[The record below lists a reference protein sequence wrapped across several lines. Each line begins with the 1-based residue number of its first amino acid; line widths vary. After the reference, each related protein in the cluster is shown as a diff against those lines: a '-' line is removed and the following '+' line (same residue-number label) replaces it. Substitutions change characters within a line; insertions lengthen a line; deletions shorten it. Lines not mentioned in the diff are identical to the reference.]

1 MFICPKKIM
10 MAILFMLLAS
20 SMAFQA
26 VRSVL
31 GGWIATAEG
40 LPKVGGLTVH
50 ALVFMVLST
59 MVWRYVPFGS
69 SNFEGED
76 YEDDDGEEYED
87 DDGEEYEDDDGEEY
101 EDDDGEE
108 YEDDPEEFARRRSKR
123 SSRKPC
129 PPGKVRRSVC
139 RAPRRRA
146 VIVAPGAAPMVTVP
160 AAAAAPMVTVPA
172 AAAPMVTVPATSM
185 YGEQYVGY
193 SAY

>member
-69 SNFEGED
+69 SGFE
-76 YEDDDGEEYED
+76 
-87 DDGEEYEDDDGEEY
+87 
-101 EDDDGEE
+101 
-108 YEDDPEEFARRRSKR
+108 EEFARVK
-123 SSRKPC
+123 K
-129 PPGKVRRSVC
+129 SVSQ
-139 RAPRRRA
+139 RRA
-146 VIVAPGAAPMVTVP
+146 EARGVRF
-160 AAAAAPMVTVPA
+160 
-172 AAAPMVTVPATSM
+172 
-185 YGEQYVGY
+185 E
-193 SAY
+193 

>member
-76 YEDDDGEEYED
+76 
-87 DDGEEYEDDDGEEY
+87 YEDDDGEEY